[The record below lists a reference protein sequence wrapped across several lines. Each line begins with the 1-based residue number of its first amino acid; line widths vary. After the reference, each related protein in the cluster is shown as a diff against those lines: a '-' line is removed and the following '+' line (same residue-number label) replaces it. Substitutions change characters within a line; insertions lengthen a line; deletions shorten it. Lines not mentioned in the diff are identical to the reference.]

1 MNNSTLIR
9 STFLFSNPSFLSGMS
24 RTMDIYSTFDSYNES
39 ATTEEA
45 DNRAIRSD
53 FSAVWDDIRNSMQ
66 AVWVTK

>member
-1 MNNSTLIR
+1 
-9 STFLFSNPSFLSGMS
+9 MS

-53 FSAVWDDIRNSMQ
+53 FSAV
-66 AVWVTK
+66 